1 MTCRPH
7 LTLQSPFLQCC
18 CSAEDTFI
26 PARGKGIVKTDLSI
40 ACPHGTYA
48 RVAPRSGLAV
58 KNFIDTGA
66 GVVDEDYRGNVGV
79 VLFNHSDVDFQGEN
93 GTRAGI
99 VLQCCWQGS
108 GVHRKD
114 NFSGSV
120 GVIYAQCSL
129 ECSLLGCFT
138 LLPNG
143 LLSAAA
149 QGCSSAAVQ
158 SRRATVL
165 RS

>member
-1 MTCRPH
+1 MTCRLQH
-7 LTLQSPFLQCC
+7 TLNSPFLRCR

-79 VLFNHSDVDFQGEN
+79 VLFNHSDVDFQGGD
-93 GTRAGI
+93 GTRAISPCGAAGRDVVCVAMAPPLGLRVYL
-99 VLQCCWQGS
+99 VLITCLIDIAAKRS
-108 GVHRKD
+108 ANR
-114 NFSGSV
+114 
-120 GVIYAQCSL
+120 
-129 ECSLLGCFT
+129 
-138 LLPNG
+138 LP
-143 LLSAAA
+143 LTVAPDA
-149 QGCSSAAVQ
+149 AAVQ

-165 RS
+165 LS